1 MSSVRQRLQGQLG
14 HALRQSGHFISQTK
28 VDFDATASD
37 PHPGI
42 GPLREEKT
50 PLKVVFAQEL
60 ERLLKQGTYH
70 QGPHRTA
77 QIQAV
82 KG

>member
-1 MSSVRQRLQGQLG
+1 LPE
-14 HALRQSGHFISQTK
+14 SGDFISETK
-28 VDFDATASD
+28 VDFGATASD

-42 GPLREEKT
+42 GTLREERT

-60 ERLLKQGTYH
+60 ERLLKEGTYH